1 MKIAIIGGS
10 GYDNFPLMEEEKKK
24 TIETPYGTAKLKCG
38 KYKGNEI
45 IFLPRHDFDS
55 SVPPHK
61 INNRANIAALK
72 KVNVNFVLATAASGS
87 LNKKMRPGDLA
98 VLTDMIDFTKW
109 RIETFFSERKPIYT
123 DLTHPYDLMLISK
136 IKKAAVKS
144 RIKIHKSAVYV
155 CTEGP
160 RFETPA
166 EIKAFRIMG
175 GDLVGMTG
183 APEVILAAE
192 AKLKYASVAIVTNY
206 AAGMSKNK
214 LSAEEILDMTAE
226 KKEVLTRLIAKTI
239 VMI

>member
-24 TIETPYGTAKLKCG
+24 TIETPYGTTKLKYG

-45 IFLPRHDFDS
+45 IFLPRHDFDY

-72 KVNVNFVLATAASGS
+72 KANVNFVLATAASGS

-109 RIETFFSERKPIYT
+109 RVETFHTEKDPAYA
-123 DLTHPYDLMLISK
+123 DLTYPYSPELIGKIKQAAARSK
-136 IKKAAVKS
+136 IK
-144 RIKIHKSAVYV
+144 IHPSAVYI
-155 CTEGP
+155 CTAGP

-166 EIKAFRIMG
+166 EIKAFRLLG
-175 GDLVGMTG
+175 ADLVGMTG
-183 APEVILAAE
+183 APEVILSAE
-192 AKLKYASVAIVTNY
+192 AGLKYASIAVVTNY

-214 LSAEEILDMTAE
+214 LSAEEVLDMMAG
-226 KKEVLTRLIAKTI
+226 KREVLTKLIEKTI
-239 VMI
+239 EIL